1 MDHDQ
6 GEDPAGATSVLVEL
20 IVKNAFSYSRM
31 GYAATLSWVLFLLVF
46 VVTVIQM
53 RLQRRWVVYE

>member
-1 MDHDQ
+1 MT
-6 GEDPAGATSVLVEL
+6 GGGPAGATSVLVEQ

-46 VVTVIQM
+46 TATAFQM
-53 RLQRRWVVYE
+53 RLQKHWVTYD